1 MIGHGAHSLLFILLW
16 MAITTGVFG
25 LLSPARMNSH
35 MGRDRGLLSP
45 EDMVVQMIVAIA
57 FESDPNL
64 AAHKTRLVSVS
75 GVTGPK
81 ALAINMREIDARVFA
96 QQAACTIH
104 LDASDLSEIDCGS
117 ATWKRAF
124 RIPKDAKP
132 KLRDMLRN
140 LGISKSLLFPDL
152 HSLADALKSS
162 SQIQVEVILV

>member
-1 MIGHGAHSLLFILLW
+1 
-16 MAITTGVFG
+16 
-25 LLSPARMNSH
+25 MNSQ

-57 FESDPNL
+57 FESDPSAAAQRTKFVL
-64 AAHKTRLVSVS
+64 AS
-75 GVTGPK
+75 GPARFV

-104 LDASDLSEIDCGS
+104 VDASDLSEIDCTSG
-117 ATWKRAF
+117 AWRRAF

-132 KLRDMLRN
+132 KLRDLLRY

-152 HSLADALKSS
+152 HSLADDLNSR
-162 SQIQVEVILV
+162 